1 MNIPN
6 FLTVFRLIAAPAVG
20 LVYVFLPSPYADWIA
35 LSLFIT
41 AASTDY
47 LDGYLARKWNQITN
61 LGRMMDPIADKAM
74 VLIALLVIAVRAPYV
89 SPAFDV
95 LAPIILITFREVFVS
110 GLREFLGD
118 KAGTLQVT
126 KLAKWKTTSQMA
138 AIVVILSSFLL
149 GHYFWAYSWG
159 MDDEIVRGIMAGE
172 VEDKF
177 GLRWIVPAFDWSS
190 YIGGWLLWIAAVLTV
205 ITGLD
210 YFRKALPVLR
220 DT

>member
-1 MNIPN
+1 VNLPNI
-6 FLTVFRLIAAPAVG
+6 LTLFRLIAAPSVG
-20 LVYVFLPSPYADWIA
+20 LVYVYLPSPYADWIA
-35 LSLFIT
+35 LSLFIV

-47 LDGYLARKWNQITN
+47 IDGYLARKWKQITN

-74 VLIALLVIAVRAPYV
+74 VLVALLVIAVRAPYV
-89 SPAFDV
+89 STGFD
-95 LAPIILITFREVFVS
+95 LLTPIILITFREVFVS

-126 KLAKWKTTSQMA
+126 KLAKWKTASQMS

-159 MDDEIVRGIMAGE
+159 MDDEIVKGILAGE
-172 VEDKF
+172 IDDKF

-190 YIGGWLLWIAAVLTV
+190 VIGGWLLWIASGLTV

-210 YFRKALPVLR
+210 YFLKALPILKE
-220 DT
+220 T